1 MTGPPASRS
10 FDSQTVID
18 RHDFNG
24 DILELIEEAQKYILK
39 NAPDVKFREIAHIF
53 IASFERPSFAAEEEP
68 PPQEVAD
75 STIDKTIGKTIDKN
89 LSTTE
94 KAILDLIAVNPAIT
108 QKKMAKQL
116 NLSEIGIRYNTD
128 KLKAKGV
135 LQRVGGKKAGRWEII
150 G

>member
-1 MTGPPASRS
+1 MTGSPASRS

-75 STIDKTIGKTIDKN
+75 STIDKN